1 MNPQNTFTYKML
13 AKAVDENDAAG
24 LGRLLAARTDP
35 ATLGAVLIHAVRKRN
50 GEFARLLLD
59 AGADVNYRDHDG
71 MSALMFSSAN
81 GHMEL
86 VTFLVER
93 GADVTL
99 RSRDGI
105 TTWKYAE
112 SNGND
117 EVAAFLKSK
126 GA

>member
-13 AKAVDENDAAG
+13 AKAVEEGDTAG
-24 LGRLLAARTDP
+24 LGKLLSSRNDP

-50 GEFARLLLD
+50 LEFVKLLLA

-86 VTFLVER
+86 VTFLVEH
-93 GADVTL
+93 GADATL

-105 TTWKYAE
+105 TTWKYAD
-112 SNGND
+112 SNGNN
-117 EVAAFLKSK
+117 EVAAYLKTK